1 MSPLVTI
8 IIALMVSSVTSFNLD
23 SGQAVVYSGQPGS
36 LFGFS
41 VAAHRDQKTGW

>member
-1 MSPLVTI
+1 MSLLVTI
-8 IIALMVSSVTSFNLD
+8 ALMISGVTSFNLD
-23 SGQAVVYSGQPGS
+23 SGQAVVYSGQQGS